1 MSPQEAKLELQRHA
15 VRLMYTQTTDNLTED
30 DWRGV
35 QRLLFAVEDQLEK
48 ADDVICEFEQ
58 MTARAATMIPAGP
71 DREEFERHFRS
82 LCQPLVELEL
92 RCRNDFQI

>member
-1 MSPQEAKLELQRHA
+1 M
-15 VRLMYTQTTDNLTED
+15 TDDLTED

-35 QRLLFAVEDQLEK
+35 QHFLFVVEDQLTK
-48 ADDVICEFEQ
+48 ADDVNVTVEQ
-58 MTARAATMIPAGP
+58 MVARAVTMIPDGP

-92 RCRNDFQI
+92 K